1 MKIGYNGCTSQM
13 AINFVQHAPKNAVLV
28 PLGRAQG
35 YELHRPLDK
44 DYPDDLDYFVHFAA
58 ATPPQ
63 KDESEY
69 DKINYNGTSDL
80 HTSLG
85 FRNKKLK
92 RFIYISTGGVYGYLP
107 EPNVE
112 MEDYME
118 FAHTSWYGLR
128 PKYKAADAYALSKQK
143 GESAVWSIESS
154 PFAVTVIRPFFPY
167 TWNDGPKRLI
177 GRLKHNI
184 EQEIP
189 IRLNKDA
196 EPKINPIHMDD
207 LSKIIWKTLTRKD
220 KQFEIYNAA
229 GPTTM
234 NIKELAE
241 RIGKRLNKKPVFVQ
255 TDNDVGGNMLG
266 DTTKIT
272 EKLGIKLKQF

>member
-1 MKIGYNGCTSQM
+1 
-13 AINFVQHAPKNAVLV
+13 
-28 PLGRAQG
+28 
-35 YELHRPLDK
+35 
-44 DYPDDLDYFVHFAA
+44 
-58 ATPPQ
+58 
-63 KDESEY
+63 
-69 DKINYNGTSDL
+69 
-80 HTSLG
+80 
-85 FRNKKLK
+85 
-92 RFIYISTGGVYGYLP
+92 
-107 EPNVE
+107 
-112 MEDYME
+112 
-118 FAHTSWYGLR
+118 
-128 PKYKAADAYALSKQK
+128 
-143 GESAVWSIESS
+143 
-154 PFAVTVIRPFFPY
+154 
-167 TWNDGPKRLI
+167 
-177 GRLKHNI
+177 
-184 EQEIP
+184 
-189 IRLNKDA
+189 LNKDA